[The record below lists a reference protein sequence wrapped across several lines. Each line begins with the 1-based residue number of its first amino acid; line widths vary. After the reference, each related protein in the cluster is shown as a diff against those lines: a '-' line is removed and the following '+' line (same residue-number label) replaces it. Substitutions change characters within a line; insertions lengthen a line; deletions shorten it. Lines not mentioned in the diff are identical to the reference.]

1 MKNFTN
7 TFVVIVAAM
16 LLTLSFKVSAQT
28 WGNENRSPY
37 GSVYDGSEARQV
49 QKVDLATV
57 EDIRLVTIEQKDTSP
72 SYTGAATGAALGG
85 LLGSKI
91 GKGNGK
97 TAATIIFAGLGASAG
112 ESAGRAMNSRT
123 YQAIEVI
130 IRMEKSGNLYAITQA
145 IDSDAAAMRPGDL
158 VRVIQTQN
166 WNGTSARLARVGSY
180 SRHAPAEDGREPL

>member
-1 MKNFTN
+1 MKTINNIAT
-7 TFVVIVAAM
+7 VIFATL
-16 LLTLSFKVSAQT
+16 LLTLAFNASAQS
-28 WGNENRSPY
+28 WGEQQRSPY

-49 QKVDLATV
+49 QRVDLATV
-57 EDIRLVTIEQKDTSP
+57 EDIRVVTIEQKDNTTS
-72 SYTGAATGAALGG
+72 YGGAVTGAALGG

-91 GKGNGK
+91 GRGNGK
-97 TAATIIFAGLGASAG
+97 TAATIIFAGLGGIAG

-123 YQAIEVI
+123 YQALEIV

-145 IDSDAAAMRPGDL
+145 IDSDAAAMRPGDQ

-180 SRHAPAEDGREPL
+180 SRQAAAPQGEAY

>member
-16 LLTLSFKVSAQT
+16 LLSLSFKASAQS
-28 WGNENRSPY
+28 WGNERSPY

-57 EDIRLVTIEQKDTSP
+57 EDIRLVTIEQKDTST
-72 SYTGAATGAALGG
+72 SYGGAATGAALGG

-130 IRMEKSGNLYAITQA
+130 IRMERSGNLYAITQA
-145 IDSDAAAMRPGDL
+145 IDSDAAAMRPGDQ

-180 SRHAPAEDGREPL
+180 SRQAAAPQGEAY